1 MREIK
6 FRGYNRK
13 REMWLYGSY
22 ILNRGHH
29 FIAPDEFAEGKTWE
43 DYEVEEDSIGQFT
56 GVCDCDL
63 EPIYEG
69 DLLIS
74 LTFGMDFLFEVVYEA
89 PRFCVKHKDVGTFF
103 INDTRQWKAVGNV
116 HDGIDV
122 EGGEV

>member
-1 MREIK
+1 MRQIK

-13 REMWLYGSY
+13 REMWLNGSY

-29 FIAPDEFAEGKTWE
+29 FIAPDEFAEGKSWE

-69 DLLIS
+69 DLLMS
-74 LTFGMDFLFEVVYEA
+74 LMLGETFEVVYIA
-89 PRFCVKHKDVGTFF
+89 PRFCAKNEDLGTFF
-103 INDTRQWKAVGNV
+103 INNTKQWKVVGNV
-116 HDGIDV
+116 HDGI
-122 EGGEV
+122 EEKGGES